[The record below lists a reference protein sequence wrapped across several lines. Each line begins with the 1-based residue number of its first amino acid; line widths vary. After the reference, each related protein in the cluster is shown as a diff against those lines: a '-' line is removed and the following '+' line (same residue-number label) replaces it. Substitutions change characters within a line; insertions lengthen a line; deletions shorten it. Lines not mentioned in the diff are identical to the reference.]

1 MLFGVIAGKAESW
14 GAHLP
19 KGDLP
24 EGLAGTEVSGIC
36 GSHGKSEVV
45 GSNPGSVAYWIM
57 RQSLDLSGPQLLPE
71 EQVRDGRELCK
82 RRVILRMGRV
92 RRGHVQKIWILGTL
106 KSFKLASL

>member
-24 EGLAGTEVSGIC
+24 EGLAGTEVSGTR
-36 GSHGKSEVV
+36 GSHRKSEVV

-57 RQSLDLSGPQLLPE
+57 GQSLDLSGSQLLPE
-71 EQVRDGRELCK
+71 EQVRDGRELYK
-82 RRVILRMGRV
+82 WRVILRMGRV
-92 RRGHVQKIWILGTL
+92 EKGTCSEDLDLGE
-106 KSFKLASL
+106 FEIF